1 LSHSPSNHSINLV
14 HSLIIKEEGDIWVR
28 ILDKAAVQPRRSF
41 NPAKSFTIQR
51 SPAKSG
57 IAAIPIRIPVKAQPN
72 RVDWVVTV
80 GVREITGIGQIR
92 FRIFRGNKEIFNTQQ
107 GIESTGSEQNYVV
120 TFQAE
125 DRNVRAGTHAYI
137 VTAENLTANTRVDV
151 VGPISFSGLAVK
163 TRN

>member
-1 LSHSPSNHSINLV
+1 M
-14 HSLIIKEEGDIWVR
+14 VR

-41 NPAKSFTIQR
+41 NPAKSFTIRR
-51 SPAKSG
+51 SPSKSG
-57 IAAIPIRIPVKAQPN
+57 IAAIPIRIPMNSQPN
-72 RVDWVVTV
+72 RVDLVVSV
-80 GVREITGIGQIR
+80 GVRGVKGIGQIR
-92 FRIFRGNKEIFNTQQ
+92 FRIFRGGKEIFNTQQ
-107 GIESTGSEQNYVV
+107 GIESAGSEKNYVV

-125 DRNVRAGTHAYI
+125 DRNVRAGTHGYT